1 MVVRPFSPIL
11 SKKILQP
18 FTVAS
23 TRLVLQWTCRR
34 ILGYDSLH
42 PLHALDDLG
51 YADLGVGESLV
62 YVASG
67 AEERAR
73 GRTYCCVDE
82 SIRQLLGREPW
93 HSIPEVGKDVESTLG
108 QFARHAV
115 QSVEFIHKGSSSFV
129 EFADDWSREPVPPL
143 EGPQAGDLDVRTEV
157 GQQEVVDGACS
168 IDYFLWEKEGA
179 EPSADY

>member
-34 ILGYDSLH
+34 ILGDDSLH

-51 YADLGVGESLV
+51 YADLGVGKSLV
-62 YVASG
+62 SVASG

-73 GRTYCCVDE
+73 GRTYSCLEE

-93 HSIPEVGKDVESTLG
+93 RSIPEVGKDVESTLG
-108 QFARHAV
+108 QGTRPR
-115 QSVEFIHKGSSSFV
+115 SWRIDSSK
-129 EFADDWSREPVPPL
+129 
-143 EGPQAGDLDVRTEV
+143 
-157 GQQEVVDGACS
+157 QE
-168 IDYFLWEKEGA
+168 
-179 EPSADY
+179 

>member
-34 ILGYDSLH
+34 VLGDDSLH
-42 PLHALDDLG
+42 PLHDLDYLG
-51 YADLGVGESLV
+51 YADLGVGKSLV
-62 YVASG
+62 SVASG

-73 GRTYCCVDE
+73 GRTYSCLEE

-115 QSVEFIHKGSSSFV
+115 QGVEFIHEGSSSFV
-129 EFADDWSREPVPPL
+129 QFADDSSRDPVPPL
-143 EGPQAGDLDVRTEV
+143 AGEQAGALEV
-157 GQQEVVDGACS
+157 GTDVGQDAVVGGAGS
-168 IDYFLWEKEGA
+168 LAEILGA
-179 EPSADY
+179 TEAAAAP